1 LTVNGKT
8 IDLTATNVK
17 TLDELLEYLNLSP
30 NSVAIEKNGSIVE
43 KGFWSKENLS
53 SSDSVEIIKFVGG
66 G

>member
-1 LTVNGKT
+1 MTVNGKT

>member
-1 LTVNGKT
+1 MTVNGKT

-17 TLDELLEYLNLSP
+17 TLDELLDYLNLSP